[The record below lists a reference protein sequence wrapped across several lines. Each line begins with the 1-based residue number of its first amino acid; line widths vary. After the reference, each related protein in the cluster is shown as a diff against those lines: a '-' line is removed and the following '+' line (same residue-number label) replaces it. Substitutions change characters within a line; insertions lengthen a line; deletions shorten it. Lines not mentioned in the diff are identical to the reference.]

1 MTLFLWILIL
11 FSFIFLRSTFREAKK
26 YLYRLDH
33 FSKYKSC
40 NEIEGFTKRARSL
53 IVVVSTPPTKNYEEF
68 TAKVRIFNERQP
80 FEFRNPNFPNKQ
92 FVKFVSIYAA
102 YLYDAVK
109 LYANALH
116 KLLKKEEHARPLTEE
131 VIREIASNGTAII
144 NAIIQEKKYPS
155 KLITFFSI
163 YLDSR

>member
-1 MTLFLWILIL
+1 M
-11 FSFIFLRSTFREAKK
+11 
-26 YLYRLDH
+26 
-33 FSKYKSC
+33 
-40 NEIEGFTKRARSL
+40 

-68 TAKVRIFNERQP
+68 TAKVRVFNEKQP
-80 FEFRNPNFPNKQ
+80 FEFRNPSFPNKQ

-116 KLLKKEEHARPLTEE
+116 KLLKKEEHVRPLTDD

-155 KLITFFSI
+155 KLITFFYILS
-163 YLDSR
+163 Y